1 MSRHRPLKWCVI
13 MILCILSDLFCVG
26 PIINTK
32 KLGYCKMTNQEENYC
47 HRNKRPKRNLKKTQN
62 KSYKTNYLLQK
73 KKYDS
78 KKLLWIPLLPQIIQS
93 PKKILL
99 TYKMQKQESL

>member
-1 MSRHRPLKWCVI
+1 MSRHIPLKWCVI
-13 MILCILSDLFCVG
+13 MILCILSDIVCVG

-62 KSYKTNYLLQK
+62 KSYTTNYLLQK

-78 KKLLWIPLLPQIIQS
+78 KKFTVDSITTQIIQS
-93 PKKILL
+93 PKKI
-99 TYKMQKQESL
+99 